1 MAAEVQDNQKMAERL
16 SKAIQEMKELER
28 AFKRGSGAVDPR
40 LLTDFRDATDHIRVT
55 AWGMQMALA
64 QPGSAGAPSPF
75 AGLLTQ
81 ERIRRATQLCGDLA
95 GEIEKL
101 SPAQRAEGREKL
113 GQLRQVVE
121 RLTRSL
127 ESAA

>member
-1 MAAEVQDNQKMAERL
+1 MCAEVQDNKQMAERL
-16 SKAIQEMKELER
+16 SKAIREMKELEG

-64 QPGSAGAPSPF
+64 QPTPAGAPSPF
-75 AGLLTQ
+75 TGLLTQ

-95 GEIEKL
+95 AEIEKL
-101 SPAQRAEGREKL
+101 TPAQRTEGRDKL
-113 GQLRQVVE
+113 AHLRQAVE